1 MSGVFASP
9 GTDPCDCCDGVAT
22 STPQGLFNRPG
33 LSAIAYRIGAYA
45 QFNDSL
51 LAALSSSNAPALAK
65 LLTRDTDD
73 FTIGLFD
80 AFACAADVLT
90 FYQERIA
97 NESYLRTA
105 SERVSLQEM
114 ARLIGYRLRPG
125 VAAETWLAFAL
136 EAPKT
141 PPPGLPPEPG
151 AFITGIAPTLTLA
164 TGLQVQSVPGPDE
177 TPQTF
182 ETVETIT
189 ARPEWNAIR
198 ATRDVLRTPA
208 RGDTVTWLQGVA
220 LNLKPGD
227 ALVFAGP
234 DFFAAPANN
243 NRWDLRLIDSVSL
256 DVAGNRTGVGW
267 LRGLGSVSPHSDPA
281 AAPTVHVLR
290 RRAAVFG
297 HNAPMFRSLNS
308 EFRIN
313 YPGANQD
320 TLEWPAFTPSPL
332 GASDSAGHVD
342 LDAVAADIRN
352 GSLVALAKGE
362 FSRSTKGEFNRPD
375 EGRASGVYVELYKV
389 TSTAEVSRAE
399 FAMSGKVTRLGLAGQ
414 NLLSQFFGSGVLRQ
428 TTVYAQSE
436 ALALAPHPILAP
448 VDGDTLSLAVAAE
461 GLNVGR
467 KLVVKGIRDM
477 TGSKGSGAVDA
488 TPLVHQATITAV
500 TATGAAALVTITPPL
515 PFALARD
522 SVVVF
527 GNVALATQGET
538 AAQILGAGDA
548 GQRFQRFELKRT
560 PLTYRSAANETG
572 ADSELSVRVG
582 DVEWAEKP
590 TLFGSAP
597 TERAYAL
604 STDEQGRLFA
614 VFGDGEH
621 GALLPRG
628 ANNVR
633 ARYRQ
638 GLGSAGNVGADTLT
652 QLLSRPPGL
661 KSVANAVA
669 ASGGTDA
676 EPADAARRSMPL
688 GTRTLGRAVSLLDY
702 EDFALAFTGIAKA
715 QARVLHRAS
724 GVVIAVTIAGPGG
737 TPLAA
742 TNPVRAN
749 LLAALKAS
757 GDPQVDVVLL
767 DHQPRSFR
775 LGLKVKRAPDYAIEP
790 VLAKVEA
797 ALRARFGFDAR
808 GLAQPV
814 LQSDLIATVHSVPG
828 VLAVDLDA
836 LYLGALPSL
845 QTRLLAAQMRL
856 GGGVPLAAELLTL
869 ASGPLDRLEE
879 LS

>member
-1 MSGVFASP
+1 MTEACG
-9 GTDPCDCCDGVAT
+9 CCEGIEM

-33 LSAIAYRIGAYA
+33 LSAIAYRIGGYA

-51 LAALSSSNAPALAK
+51 LAALSSSQAPALAK
-65 LLTRDTDD
+65 LLTRDADD

-80 AFACAADVLT
+80 AFACVADVLT

-105 SERVSLQEM
+105 TERTSLQEM

-141 PPPGLPPEPG
+141 PPPGLAPEPG
-151 AFITGIAPTLTLA
+151 AFVTGIAPTLTLA

-182 ETVETIT
+182 ETVETLA

-234 DFFAAPANN
+234 DFNAAPASNN
-243 NRWDLRLIDSVSL
+243 HWDLRLIDNVSL

-267 LRGLGSVSPHSDPA
+267 QRGLGSVSPHSDPA

-297 HNAPMFRSLNS
+297 HNAPMFRSMNS
-308 EFRIN
+308 DFRIH
-313 YPGANQD
+313 YPGANEN
-320 TLEWPAFTPSPL
+320 TLEWPAFTPSPA
-332 GASDSAGHVD
+332 GATDSAGHVD
-342 LDAVAADIRN
+342 LDAVAAEIRN

-362 FSRSTKGEFNRPD
+362 FNGFAKGEFNQPD
-375 EGRASGVYVELYKV
+375 EGRVSGVYVELYKV
-389 TSTAEVSRAE
+389 TNTTEVSRAE
-399 FAMSGKVTRLGLAGQ
+399 FAMSGKVTRLGLVGQ

-428 TTVYAQSE
+428 ITVYAQSE
-436 ALALAPHPILAP
+436 ALALAPHPILTP
-448 VDGDTLSLAVAAE
+448 VGGDTLPLAVAAE
-461 GLNVGR
+461 GLSAGR
-467 KLVVKGIRDM
+467 KLVVKGVKDI
-477 TGSKGSGAVDA
+477 TGLVSGNADDA
-488 TPLVHQATITAV
+488 TRLVHQATITAV
-500 TATGAAALVTITPPL
+500 TGVAAAGAAGAAALVTITPPL

-572 ADSELSVRVG
+572 AASELSVRVG

-621 GALLPRG
+621 GARLPSG

-638 GLGSAGNVGADTLT
+638 GLGRAGNVGADTLT

-775 LGLKVKRAPDYAIEP
+775 LGLKIKRLPDYAIEP
-790 VLAKVEA
+790 VLVKVDA
-797 ALRARFGFDAR
+797 ALRTRFGFDAR

-814 LQSDLIATVHSVPG
+814 LQSELIATVHSVPG

-836 LYLGALPSL
+836 LYLGAVASL

>member
-1 MSGVFASP
+1 MTGIVVPP
-9 GTDPCDCCDGVAT
+9 GTQACGCCEGVCA
-22 STPQGLFNRPG
+22 STPQALFNRPG
-33 LSAIAYRIGAYA
+33 LSAIGYRIGVYA

-51 LAALSSSNAPALAK
+51 LAALSASSAPALAK
-65 LLTRDTDD
+65 LLTRDADD

-105 SERVSLQEM
+105 TERLSLQEM

-125 VAAETWLAFAL
+125 IAAETWLAFAL

-151 AFITGIAPTLTLA
+151 AFVTGIAPALSLA
-164 TGLQVQSVPGPDE
+164 AGLQVQSVPGPDE

-182 ETVETIT
+182 ETVESLA

-198 ATRDVLRTPA
+198 ATRDVLRTPG

-234 DFFAAPANN
+234 DFSAAPASNN
-243 NRWDLRLIDSVSL
+243 HWDLRLIDSVSL
-256 DVAGNRTGVGW
+256 DLAGNRTGVVW
-267 LRGLGSVSPHSDPA
+267 QRGLGSVAPHSDPA

-297 HNAPMFRSLNS
+297 HNAPMFRSLNA

-332 GASDSAGHVD
+332 GATDSAGHVD
-342 LDAVAADIRN
+342 LDAVAADVRN

-362 FSRSTKGEFNRPD
+362 FNRPD
-375 EGRASGVYVELYKV
+375 EGRAAGVYVELFKV
-389 TSTAEVSRAE
+389 TSTTEVSRAE
-399 FAMSGKVTRLGLAGQ
+399 FALSGKVTRLGLAGQ
-414 NLLSQFFGSGVLRQ
+414 NLLSQFFGNAVLRQ

-436 ALALAPHPILAP
+436 ALALAPHPILTP
-448 VDGDTLSLAVAAE
+448 VSGATLPLAVVAE
-461 GLNVGR
+461 GLSVGR
-467 KLVVKGIRDM
+467 KLIVKGVKDP
-477 TGSKGSGAVDA
+477 TGLAGGRADPA
-488 TPLVHQATITAV
+488 IPLVHQATISAV
-500 TATGAAALVTITPPL
+500 SAAGAAALVSITPPL
-515 PFALARD
+515 PFPLARD

-527 GNVALATQGET
+527 ANVALATQGET

-548 GQRFQRFELKRT
+548 SQRFQRFELKRT

-572 ADSELSVRVG
+572 ADSELSVRIG

-590 TLFGSAP
+590 TLFGSAA

-621 GALLPRG
+621 GARLPSG
-628 ANNVR
+628 TNNVR

-676 EPADAARRSMPL
+676 EPADASRRSMPL

-702 EDFALAFTGIAKA
+702 EDFALAFGGIAKA
-715 QARVLHRAS
+715 QARVLHRAG
-724 GVVIAVTIAGPGG
+724 GVLIAVTIAGPGG
-737 TPLAA
+737 KPLAA

-749 LLAALKAS
+749 LLAALKAG
-757 GDPQVDVVLL
+757 GDPHVDVVLL

-775 LGLKVKRAPDYAIEP
+775 LALKLKRAPEYAVEH
-790 VLAKVEA
+790 LLSKVDT

-808 GLAQPV
+808 ALAQPV
-814 LQSDLIATVHSVPG
+814 QQSDVIATVHSVPG

-836 LYLGALPSL
+836 LYLGAVPSL
-845 QTRLLAAQMRL
+845 PTRLLAAQMRL
-856 GGGVPLAAELLTL
+856 SGGVPLAAELLTL
-869 ASGPLDRLEE
+869 AAGPLDRLEE
-879 LS
+879 FV

>member
-1 MSGVFASP
+1 MTGMVVPP
-9 GTDPCDCCDGVAT
+9 GSDACGCCDGVST
-22 STPQGLFNRPG
+22 STLQELFNRPG

-51 LAALSSSNAPALAK
+51 LAALSSSSAPALAK
-65 LLTRDTDD
+65 LLTRDADD

-105 SERVSLQEM
+105 TERVSLQEM

-125 VAAETWLAFAL
+125 VSAETWLAFAL

-164 TGLQVQSVPGPDE
+164 SGLQVQSVPGPDE
-177 TPQTF
+177 KPQTF
-182 ETVETIT
+182 ETVETLA

-198 ATRDVLRTPA
+198 ATRDLLRTPA

-256 DVAGNRTGVGW
+256 DVAGNRTGVRW
-267 LRGLGSVSPHSDPA
+267 QRGLGSVSPHSDPA

-308 EFRIN
+308 DFRIN
-313 YPGANQD
+313 YPGANHD

-352 GSLVALAKGE
+352 GGLVALA
-362 FSRSTKGEFNRPD
+362 KGEFNRPD

-389 TSTAEVSRAE
+389 TSTTEVSRAE
-399 FAMSGKVTRLGLAGQ
+399 FAISGKVTRLGLAGQ

-436 ALALAPHPILAP
+436 ALALAPHPILTP
-448 VDGDTLSLAVAAE
+448 VGGDTLPLAVAAE
-461 GLNVGR
+461 GLSVGR
-467 KLVVKGIRDM
+467 KLVVKGVSDL
-477 TGSKGSGAVDA
+477 TGLMSGSAGDA

-500 TATGAAALVTITPPL
+500 TEVNAAGAAALVTITPPL
-515 PFALARD
+515 PFPLARD
-522 SVVVF
+522 SIVVF
-527 GNVALATQGET
+527 ANVALATQGET

-548 GQRFQRFELKRT
+548 SQRFQRFELKRT

-572 ADSELSVRVG
+572 ADSELSLRVG

-597 TERAYAL
+597 AERAYAL

-621 GALLPRG
+621 GARLPSG
-628 ANNVR
+628 TNNVR

-676 EPADAARRSMPL
+676 EAADQSRRSMPL

-702 EDFALAFTGIAKA
+702 EDFALAFSGIAKA

-724 GVVIAVTIAGPGG
+724 GVLIAVTIAGPGG

-757 GDPQVDVVLL
+757 GDPHVDVVLL

-775 LGLKVKRAPDYAIEP
+775 LGLKVKRLPDYAIKP
-790 VLAKVEA
+790 VLAKVDA

-808 GLAQPV
+808 ALAQPV
-814 LQSDLIATVHSVPG
+814 QQSDLIATVHSVPG

-836 LYLGALPSL
+836 LYLGTVTGL

-856 GGGVPLAAELLTL
+856 VGGVPLAAELLTL

-879 LS
+879 FT

>member
-1 MSGVFASP
+1 MTGMVVPP
-9 GTDPCDCCDGVAT
+9 GSDACGCCDGVST
-22 STPQGLFNRPG
+22 STLQELFNRPG

-51 LAALSSSNAPALAK
+51 LAALSSSSAPALAK
-65 LLTRDTDD
+65 LLTRDADD

-105 SERVSLQEM
+105 TERVSLQEM

-164 TGLQVQSVPGPDE
+164 SGLQVQSVPGPDE
-177 TPQTF
+177 KPQTF
-182 ETVETIT
+182 ETVETLA

-198 ATRDVLRTPA
+198 ATRDLLRTPA

-256 DVAGNRTGVGW
+256 DVAGNRTGVRW
-267 LRGLGSVSPHSDPA
+267 QRGLGSVSPHSDPA

-352 GSLVALAKGE
+352 GGLVALA
-362 FSRSTKGEFNRPD
+362 KGEFNRPD

-389 TSTAEVSRAE
+389 TSTTEVSRAE
-399 FAMSGKVTRLGLAGQ
+399 FAISGKVTRLGLAGQ

-436 ALALAPHPILAP
+436 ALALAPHPILTP
-448 VDGDTLSLAVAAE
+448 VGGDTLPLAVAAE
-461 GLNVGR
+461 GLSVGR
-467 KLVVKGIRDM
+467 KLVVKGVSDL
-477 TGSKGSGAVDA
+477 TGLMSGSAGDA

-500 TATGAAALVTITPPL
+500 TEVNAAGAAALVTITPPL
-515 PFALARD
+515 PFPLARD
-522 SVVVF
+522 SIVVF
-527 GNVALATQGET
+527 ANVALATQGET

-548 GQRFQRFELKRT
+548 SQRFQRFELKRT

-572 ADSELSVRVG
+572 ADSELSLRVG

-597 TERAYAL
+597 AERAYAL

-621 GALLPRG
+621 GARLPSG
-628 ANNVR
+628 TNNVR

-676 EPADAARRSMPL
+676 EAADQSRRSMPL

-702 EDFALAFTGIAKA
+702 EDFALAFSGIAKA

-724 GVVIAVTIAGPGG
+724 GVLIAVTIAGPGG

-757 GDPQVDVVLL
+757 GDPHVDVVLL

-775 LGLKVKRAPDYAIEP
+775 LGLKVKRLPDYAIKP
-790 VLAKVEA
+790 VLAKVDA

-808 GLAQPV
+808 ALAQPV
-814 LQSDLIATVHSVPG
+814 QQSDLIATVHSVPG

-836 LYLGALPSL
+836 LYLGTVTGL

-856 GGGVPLAAELLTL
+856 VGGVPLAAELLTL

-879 LS
+879 FT